1 MYRQNRVYPTKAHP
15 PDEQTGIADAKW
27 LFVIVGTVYLAVL
40 VTGLMAY

>member
-1 MYRQNRVYPTKAHP
+1 MYRQNRVHPTRAH